1 MTNPLAVIKNQVGTK
16 AGVLNGSLVRV
27 FECDADRGTA
37 RVVGS
42 DSLAALYGTS
52 KFYIKQEN
60 LQLVT
65 TGERLL
71 GPMTIKLNDWGV
83 LNEVER
89 VSLVRNTL
97 KNSKSEFYEDFEGY
111 IIKPQSMALLTA
123 FIEKTAERK
132 ATHNHY
138 GSKAI
143 FEELR
148 WHTELKDGC
157 ALFKVNNN
165 YTASLSRLVEE
176 MIPETYGFFFKRE
189 LKLVGAA

>member
-1 MTNPLAVIKNQVGTK
+1 MTNPLAVIKNQVGSM

-27 FECDADRGTA
+27 FETDADRGTA

-42 DSLAALYGTS
+42 DALAESYGTN
-52 KFYIKQEN
+52 KFHIKQEN
-60 LQLVT
+60 LELIT
-65 TGERLL
+65 TGTRLL
-71 GPMTIKLNDWGV
+71 GPMKIKLADWAM
-83 LNEVER
+83 LNTDER
-89 VSLVRNTL
+89 IALVRNTL
-97 KNSKSEFYEDFEGY
+97 KNSKAEYYEDFEGY
-111 IIKPQSMALLTA
+111 IIKEQSLNLLTA
-123 FIEKTAERK
+123 FIEKTIERK

-143 FEELR
+143 FEDLR

-165 YTASLSRLVEE
+165 YTGSLSRLVEE
-176 MIPETYGFFFKRE
+176 MIPETLGFFFKRE